1 MSLSKEERNIMV
13 QVELERAERMTTEFA
28 VYIENQYWNTLVN
41 RMYYAAFHAV
51 TALLINKGLH
61 AGTHQGVYALL
72 SQHFVKSGIVSQEEG
87 RLFSRL
93 ATMREKGDY
102 NCYIDATEEELLPL
116 IEPTKAFINHCR
128 ELITQS

>member
-1 MSLSKEERNIMV
+1 MSLSNEERKIMV

-41 RMYYAAFHAV
+41 RLYYAAFHAV
-51 TALLINKGLH
+51 TALLIHNGLH
-61 AGTHQGVYALL
+61 ASTHQGVYALL
-72 SQHFVKSGIVSQEEG
+72 SRHFVKDGIMSQDEG

-102 NCYIDATEEELLPL
+102 NCYLDATEEDILPL
-116 IEPTKAFINHCR
+116 IEPTKALINHCKQ
-128 ELITQS
+128 LVAQ